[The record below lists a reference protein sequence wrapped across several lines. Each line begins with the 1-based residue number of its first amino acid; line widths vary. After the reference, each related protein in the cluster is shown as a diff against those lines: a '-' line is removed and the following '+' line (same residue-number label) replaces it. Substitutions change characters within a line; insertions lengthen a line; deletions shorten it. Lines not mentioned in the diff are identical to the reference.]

1 MIEPLRD
8 LPDGVLGFRFSGHIT
23 KEDYDQILAPALMQ
37 RITDGAKIRLA
48 IVIGEDFDRFEASA
62 MWEDMK
68 FGFGSG
74 VTHPSLWERTALVSD
89 HDWVE
94 HAMSLFGW
102 MMPGDAREYPMA
114 KLDDAIA
121 WLGA

>member
-1 MIEPLRD
+1 MIEPLPD
-8 LPDGVLGFRFSGHIT
+8 LPAGVLGFRFAGHVT
-23 KEDYDQILAPALMQ
+23 KEDYDRILAPALMQ
-37 RITDGAKIRLA
+37 RIADGAKIRLA
-48 IVIGEDFDRFEASA
+48 IVIGEEFDRFDAGA

-102 MMPGDAREYPMA
+102 MMPGDARVFPEA
-114 KLDDAIA
+114 SLDAAIA

>member
-1 MIEPLRD
+1 MIEPLPD
-8 LPDGVLGFRFSGHIT
+8 LPDGVLRFRFTGHVT
-23 KEDYDQILAPALMQ
+23 KEDYDQILAPALLE
-37 RITDGAKIRLA
+37 RIGDGAKIRLA
-48 IVIGEDFDRFEASA
+48 IVIDDAFDRFEASA

-74 VTHPSLWERTALVSD
+74 VTHRTLWERTALISD
-89 HDWVE
+89 HDWLE

-114 KLDDAIA
+114 KFDDAIA

>member
-1 MIEPLRD
+1 MIEPLPD
-8 LPDGVLGFRFSGHIT
+8 LPDGVLGFRFTGHVT
-23 KEDYDQILAPALMQ
+23 KEDYDQVLAPALLE
-37 RITDGAKIRLA
+37 RIGDGAKIRLA
-48 IVIGEDFDRFEASA
+48 IVIDEGFDRFEASA

-74 VTHPSLWERTALVSD
+74 ITHPSLWERTALVSD
-89 HDWVE
+89 AEWVS

-102 MMPGDAREYPMA
+102 MMPGEARVFPLA
-114 KLDDAIA
+114 SLDEATA